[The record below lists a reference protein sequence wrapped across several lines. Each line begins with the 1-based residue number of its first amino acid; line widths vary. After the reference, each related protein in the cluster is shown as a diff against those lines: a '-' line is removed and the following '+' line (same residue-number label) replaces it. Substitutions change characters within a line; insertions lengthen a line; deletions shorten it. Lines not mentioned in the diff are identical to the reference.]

1 MSNATSYSDGISLC
15 ETLDRVLTKGVV
27 VSGEIVISVA
37 NVDLVFIG
45 LMLTLTSIETANG
58 LKNSIRPRINA

>member
-58 LKNSIRPRINA
+58 LKNSIRPRMNT

>member
-37 NVDLVFIG
+37 NVDLVFVG

-58 LKNSIRPRINA
+58 LKNSIRPRMNT

>member
-1 MSNATSYSDGISLC
+1 MSNTTSYSDGISLC